1 MTKKFFY
8 LVTMRGDYKL
18 ILNRLRAEGCKVLV
32 FKAVSH
38 PRHAHAVIYANHL
51 IDYSLCRELAKF
63 SCYVHFKYLRNQ
75 ADIRDAIQYV
85 RYNEEFHAP
94 RGGDSVSSVDERL
107 DKLEKTV
114 SELAKAVEKLLDKK
128 ESERKRVIASGQRL
142 EIASMTFAIKESRY
156 EGKVLLVVTAGK
168 KNICRPLSYSE
179 LKQIAEFF
187 ANLEIEESANNSKK
201 KAKSSKKVRKKKFS
215 EAAED

>member
-1 MTKKFFY
+1 
-8 LVTMRGDYKL
+8 MRGDYKL
-18 ILNRLRAEGCKVLV
+18 ILSRLKAEGCKVLV
-32 FKAVSH
+32 FKAVNK
-38 PRHAHAVIYANHL
+38 PRHAHAVVYANHL

-75 ADIRDAIQYV
+75 ADIADAIKYV

-94 RGGDSVSSVDERL
+94 PGGDSMSDIEERL
-107 DKLEKTV
+107 SNLEKTV

-128 ESERKRVIASGQRL
+128 ESETKQVKASGQRL
-142 EIASMTFAIKESRY
+142 EIASMTISIKESKY

-168 KNICRPLSYSE
+168 QNIVRPLSYSE
-179 LKQIAEFF
+179 LRKIAEFF
-187 ANLEIEESANNSKK
+187 SSLEIEESANNSKK
-201 KAKSSKKVRKKKFS
+201 KAKKSGKVRKKKFS

>member
-1 MTKKFFY
+1 
-8 LVTMRGDYKL
+8 MRGDYSL
-18 ILNRLRAEGCKVLV
+18 ILERLKNENCKILI

-38 PRHAHAVIYANHL
+38 PRHAHAVIYSFKQL
-51 IDYSLCRELAKF
+51 DFSLCREFAKF

-85 RYNEEFHAP
+85 KYNEEFHAP
-94 RGGDSVSSVDERL
+94 HGGGSMSDVEERL

-114 SELAKAVEKLLDKK
+114 SKLAKAVKKLLEEK
-128 ESERKRVIASGQRL
+128 ESETKQVKANGQRL

-156 EGKVLLVVTAGK
+156 EGKALLVITAGK
-168 KNICRPLSYSE
+168 QNIVRPLSYSE

-187 ANLEIEESANNSKK
+187 ANLEIEETNSNSKK
-201 KAKSSKKVRKKKFS
+201 KAKSSKRVRKKKFS
-215 EAAED
+215 EATEW

>member
-18 ILNRLRAEGCKVLV
+18 ILSKLKAEGCKVLV

-38 PRHAHAVIYANHL
+38 PRHAHAVIYANHP

-75 ADIRDAIQYV
+75 ADIRDAVQYV
-85 RYNEEFHAP
+85 RFNHEFHAP
-94 RGGDSVSSVDERL
+94 RGGDSVSDVDERL
-107 DKLEKTV
+107 DKLERTV
-114 SELAKAVEKLLDKK
+114 SKLAKAVEKLLDKK
-128 ESERKRVIASGQRL
+128 ESEQKQVKASGQRL
-142 EIASMTFAIKESRY
+142 EIASMTFAIKESKY
-156 EGKVLLVVTAGK
+156 EGKVLLVVSAGK

-187 ANLEIEESANNSKK
+187 ANLEIEETNSNSKK
-201 KAKSSKKVRKKKFS
+201 TAKSSKRVRKKKFS